1 MLDIGFPELAIV
13 AVVVLIVIGPKELP
27 TVLRG
32 LGRWAGKARA
42 MVREFQGS
50 IDDMIR
56 ETELDEVKKK
66 VESVASHD
74 VGKEIENTIDP
85 SGEMARELSMPP
97 PESEA
102 GPEPV
107 DEPALSD
114 TSETDSSPATPGAES
129 APSAEPEPD
138 ASPTVAAEETA
149 SGAAEKE
156 PASGPRR
163 AARS

>member
-1 MLDIGFPELAIV
+1 MLDIGWPELAIV
-13 AVVVLIVIGPKELP
+13 AVVVLIVIGPKDLP
-27 TVLRG
+27 AVLRG

-85 SGEMARELSMPP
+85 GGEMAREISMPP

-102 GPEPV
+102 SPEPA
-107 DEPALSD
+107 DESALSD
-114 TSETDSSPATPGAES
+114 RSETDEAPATPVEES
-129 APSAEPEPD
+129 APSVEPEAD
-138 ASPTVAAEETA
+138 ASPAVAAEETA
-149 SGAAEKE
+149 SGVAEEE